1 MYSEPELDGKY
12 LGTITNDFV
21 KVADTIKDASYQ
33 IRKREIS
40 AYPIFV
46 MCKEATPIG
55 QIFIAKK
62 EAMNLWNY
70 SASFL
75 DEFLQRQLIA
85 ADKEEEFKVAYRD
98 PEEFCCLFVVDVKLT
113 GFIFIPYPEDG
124 ALDVIHDL
132 DEPLS

>member
-1 MYSEPELDGKY
+1 MYSEPELDGRY

-21 KVADTIKDASYQ
+21 KVSDTIKEASYQ

-46 MCKEATPIG
+46 MCKEETPIG
-55 QIFIAKK
+55 QILIGKT
-62 EAMNLWNY
+62 EASNVWNY

-85 ADKEEEFKVAYRD
+85 ADKEEEFRVAYREPD
-98 PEEFCCLFVVDVKLT
+98 EFCCLFVVDVKLT
-113 GFIFIPYPEDG
+113 GFIFIPYPEDSG
-124 ALDVIHDL
+124 LDAMHS
-132 DEPLS
+132 EM

>member
-21 KVADTIKDASYQ
+21 KVSDSIKDASYQ

-46 MCKEATPIG
+46 MCKEETPIG
-55 QIFIAKK
+55 QILIGKR
-62 EAMNLWNY
+62 EALNVWNY

-85 ADKEEEFKVAYRD
+85 SDKEGEFKAAYRD

-124 ALDVIHDL
+124 GLDGINEFGDI
-132 DEPLS
+132 